1 MTYRRHWLVRFLQ
14 PILVGV
20 TVFIAAAVVGML
32 LAGAVPPPRPATP
45 GDTVSA
51 SRVTSEPAATPDEEQ
66 RTFARSLVASGA
78 AGLVLSITGMVMVAR
93 RRRFW

>member
-32 LAGAVPPPRPATP
+32 LAEPSRPHALPLPATLSRHP
-45 GDTVSA
+45 G
-51 SRVTSEPAATPDEEQ
+51 
-66 RTFARSLVASGA
+66 
-78 AGLVLSITGMVMVAR
+78 
-93 RRRFW
+93 